1 LIGAGATA
9 QEARPGGATARG
21 RLAGAGRDP
30 VILVIAAA
38 TAVGLALRLW
48 QLSRPGYL
56 FGVTEYDDGPY
67 FGSAVRLVDGVLPY
81 RDFILVQPPGI
92 TLLMVPAALAGKVA
106 GTAWGMAAGRILTA
120 LASSAGIALAGLLVR
135 HRGAPAALVACGVL
149 AVYPDSVAAAHTV
162 LVEPWLVLCCLAGAV
177 AVLDGDRI
185 TASTR
190 RLAWGG
196 AAFGVA
202 GAVESWAILPVLTL
216 LGLCCSEGTARWRR
230 AGVFAGGVAA
240 GFAVPVLPF
249 ATLAPRR
256 FYDSLIVAQVGPRAG
271 VRRVP
276 VFARLQEMAGLSYAH
291 FPVRLG
297 TIHLPGHTAIMLT
310 AAAVVLVTTGGLAV
324 TALASHARPAP
335 LDWFA
340 VVTLTLVVAVF
351 LWPSQF
357 HYHFCAFL
365 APFLGLGIAL
375 PLASLAR
382 LARGSDPTGTPRWP
396 QAAFLRHAA
405 WARLARGSDPSG
417 TPRWPWAAFLRHA
430 AWARLARVAAGPGWP
445 DRAVAAAAAVILGVC
460 AAAGF
465 AAENALN
472 PDVSPATIAAAARRI
487 PPGSCVVTDE
497 VSLLLLADRFAAQ
510 APGCSPV
517 LDGLGTD
524 LALSGG
530 LKPATGA
537 GGVPAVAA
545 VWWQAFRHA
554 RFAWLSRLNHR
565 RIAWTPALRGYFR
578 SHFTRVLTDR
588 RGDALYRRA
597 SPGGRAGGA
606 ARGTGSV
613 TQENQRSGG

>member
-1 LIGAGATA
+1 VIGATA
-9 QEARPGGATARG
+9 TAQNARPRRVPVRG
-21 RLAGAGRDP
+21 RLAAAGRDP
-30 VILVIAAA
+30 VIWVIAAA

-56 FGVTEYDDGPY
+56 LGVTEYDDGPY
-67 FGSAVRLVDGVLPY
+67 FGSAVRLVDGALPY
-81 RDFILVQPPGI
+81 RAFVLVQPPGI

-106 GTAWGMAAGRILTA
+106 GTAWGMAAGRILTT
-120 LASSAGIALAGLLVR
+120 LASAAGIALAGLLVR
-135 HRGAPAALVACGVL
+135 HRGALAALVACGVL

-162 LVEPWLVLCCLAGAV
+162 LVEPWLVLACLAGGLAV
-177 AVLDGDRI
+177 FDGDRI

-196 AAFGVA
+196 AAFGFA
-202 GAVESWAILPVLTL
+202 GAVESWAILPVLVL
-216 LGLCCSEGTARWRR
+216 LALCMCWSGGMACWRR

-249 ATLAPRR
+249 AALAPRG

-271 VRRVP
+271 VQRVP
-276 VFARLQEMAGLSYAH
+276 VLARLQEMAGLSYAH
-291 FPVRLG
+291 FPLRLG
-297 TIHLPGHTAIMLT
+297 TIHLPGHTAIVLT
-310 AAAVVLVTTGGLAV
+310 AAAVALFTTGGLAV
-324 TALASHARPAP
+324 AALASHARPEP

-340 VVTLTLVVAVF
+340 VVTLALVVAVF

-365 APFLGLGIAL
+365 APFLGLAIAL
-375 PLASLAR
+375 PLDTLAAAMTGSP
-382 LARGSDPTGTPRWP
+382 ARP
-396 QAAFLRHAA
+396 
-405 WARLARGSDPSG
+405 
-417 TPRWPWAAFLRHA
+417 
-430 AWARLARVAAGPGWP
+430 AAGPGWP
-445 DRAVAAAAAVILGVC
+445 ARAVAAVAAVILGVC
-460 AAAGF
+460 TAAGF
-465 AAENALN
+465 AAENALR

-497 VSLLLLADRFAAQ
+497 VSLILLADRFTAQ

-537 GGVPAVAA
+537 GRVPAVAA
-545 VWWQAFRHA
+545 VWWQAFQNA

-588 RGDALYRRA
+588 RGDALYRRTVHRRTA
-597 SPGGRAGGA
+597 TAGVVAGARHGRQRGPGWRRPRGA
-606 ARGTGSV
+606 
-613 TQENQRSGG
+613 

>member
-1 LIGAGATA
+1 LTGATA
-9 QEARPGGATARG
+9 TARDVRKGRPAPRG
-21 RLAGAGRDP
+21 RLAAAGRDP

-67 FGSAVRLVDGVLPY
+67 FGSAVRLVDGALPY

-120 LASSAGIALAGLLVR
+120 LASTAGITLAGLLAR
-135 HRGAPAALVACGVL
+135 HRGALAALVACGVL

-162 LVEPWLVLCCLAGAV
+162 LVEPWLVLGCLAGGLAV
-177 AVLDGDRI
+177 FDGDRI
-185 TASTR
+185 TASTM

-196 AAFGVA
+196 AAFGAA
-202 GAVESWAILPVLTL
+202 GAVESWAILPVLVL
-216 LGLCCSEGTARWRR
+216 LGLALTGPARTGMRR

-240 GFAVPVLPF
+240 GFAALVLPF
-249 ATLAPRR
+249 AALAPGRC
-256 FYDSLIVAQVGPRAG
+256 YDSLIVAQVGPRAG
-271 VRRVP
+271 VSRVP
-276 VFARLQEMAGLSYAH
+276 VLARLQEMAGLSYAR

-297 TIHLPGHTAIMLT
+297 AIHVPGHTVIVLT
-310 AAAVVLVTTGGLAV
+310 AASLVLCTVVVPALV
-324 TALASHARPAP
+324 ALAGWARPAP

-340 VVTLTLVVAVF
+340 AVTLALVVAVF

-365 APFLGLGIAL
+365 APFLGLAIAL
-375 PLASLAR
+375 TVASLTATAR
-382 LARGSDPTGTPRWP
+382 A
-396 QAAFLRHAA
+396 
-405 WARLARGSDPSG
+405 
-417 TPRWPWAAFLRHA
+417 
-430 AWARLARVAAGPGWP
+430 AAGSGWP
-445 DRAVAAAAAVILGVC
+445 AQAVAAAAAVILGVC

-465 AAENALN
+465 AAYDGLK
-472 PDVSPATIAAAARRI
+472 PDVSPAVIAAAARWI

-497 VSLLLLADRFAAQ
+497 VSLLLLADRFSAQ
-510 APGCSPV
+510 VPGCSPV

-537 GGVPAVAA
+537 GRVPAVAA

-578 SHFTRVLTDR
+578 SHFIRVLTDR
-588 RGDALYRRA
+588 RGDALYRR
-597 SPGGRAGGA
+597 GG
-606 ARGTGSV
+606 
-613 TQENQRSGG
+613 